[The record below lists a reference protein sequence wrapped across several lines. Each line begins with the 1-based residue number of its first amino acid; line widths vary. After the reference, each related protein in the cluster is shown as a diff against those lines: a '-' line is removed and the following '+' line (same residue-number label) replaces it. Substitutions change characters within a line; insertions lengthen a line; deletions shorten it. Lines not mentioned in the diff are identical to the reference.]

1 MDNFISFIKEEQ
13 GATAIEYAIMVSA
26 IAAVIITIVL
36 LVGLKVENLF
46 DQTNSEMGK
55 L

>member
-1 MDNFISFIKEEQ
+1 MDNVIALLKEEQ

-36 LVGLKVENLF
+36 FVGIKVESLF
-46 DQTNSEMGK
+46 DQTNTEMGK